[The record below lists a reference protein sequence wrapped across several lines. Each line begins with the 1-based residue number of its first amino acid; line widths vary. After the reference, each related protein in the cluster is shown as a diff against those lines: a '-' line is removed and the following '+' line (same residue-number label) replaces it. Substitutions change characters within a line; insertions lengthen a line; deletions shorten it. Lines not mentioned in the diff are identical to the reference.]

1 MATQL
6 SDLKSEIDELRQRL
20 DRVEAEIAAL
30 RVNGNA
36 VVARYE
42 IEGEEYIVTQA
53 DIDRVKA
60 ETAEE
65 GPIDDTPDKVW
76 ETMALSQKLA
86 ERHKDQ
92 PREIRYTQ
100 SLRNFEAMRAK
111 AIAEGKGID
120 DEYKIANGD

>member
-20 DRVEAEIAAL
+20 DRVEAQVAAL

-76 ETMALSQKLA
+76 EIMAVSEKVR
-86 ERHKDQ
+86 ERRKNEPPQ
-92 PREIRYTQ
+92 VSYERSKR
-100 SLRNFEAMRAK
+100 SFEAARAK
-111 AIAEGKGID
+111 IIAEGKGID
-120 DEYKIANGD
+120 DEYEVVSGD